1 MDVPERTCPQCGRP
15 LVGHDRN
22 VRFRL
27 PDPVLSSPDQ
37 ERAEGTWMT
46 DPDPIEAVMMQVPHI
61 GPFVRCLLPVQLT
74 GGYKVTFGVWMA
86 VHPDEL
92 QRIARAWHA
101 PEYNELRFDSW
112 LANALSSDCSR
123 RQQSRASATPTL
135 RPMWNPV
142 RTANYVTYSPESG
155 RTRNCCPLLMS
166 LSSR

>member
-15 LVGHDRN
+15 LVDHDRH

-27 PDPVLSSPDQ
+27 PDPVLNSKDQ

-46 DPDPIEAVMMQVPHI
+46 DPDPIKAVMMQVPHI

-101 PEYNELRFDSW
+101 PEYNELRFNAW
-112 LANALSSDCSR
+112 LANALPLFGLLATPASAGVRDPDATPYVETSSDGQLR
-123 RQQSRASATPTL
+123 DVLTREWPHEELLSAL
-135 RPMWNPV
+135 DE
-142 RTANYVTYSPESG
+142 PEQ
-155 RTRNCCPLLMS
+155 
-166 LSSR
+166 